1 VHARNLVGDV
11 GHNGERRTDSPI
23 PDTVSPSSESGSRLP
38 CSHGPLPVVI
48 IRRDVPMDSD
58 RRALNVPADCRT
70 LLHCVDGEP
79 CASGPADA
87 HNRHRPRS
95 RDTLPLRSHGPRLH
109 VRPSDTLR
117 HYEHAHLLS
126 NIEKLPL
133 PILGSMFPFWNPTGV
148 FLRSVATTRRKG
160 QALVVCCF
168 PSIHVLR
175 RQPRRR
181 VRGPRA
187 PLARSTWVEAA
198 QHNKRYY
205 KPDLT

>member
-1 VHARNLVGDV
+1 MHARNLVGDI
-11 GHNGERRTDSPI
+11 GHNGECRTDSPI
-23 PDTVSPSSESGSRLP
+23 PDTVSPSSGSRLRLP

-70 LLHCVDGEP
+70 LLDCVDGEP

-87 HNRHRPRS
+87 HNRHRPWS
-95 RDTLPLRSHGPRLH
+95 RDTLPCGSHGPRLH

-133 PILGSMFPFWNPTGV
+133 PIWGSMFPFWNPTGV
-148 FLRSVATTRRKG
+148 FPRCSEDN
-160 QALVVCCF
+160 
-168 PSIHVLR
+168 VLR
-175 RQPRRR
+175 ASTR
-181 VRGPRA
+181 VRRPRA
-187 PLARSTWVEAA
+187 RRPRPGPVHLPRL
-198 QHNKRYY
+198 KRP
-205 KPDLT
+205 KMVAKT